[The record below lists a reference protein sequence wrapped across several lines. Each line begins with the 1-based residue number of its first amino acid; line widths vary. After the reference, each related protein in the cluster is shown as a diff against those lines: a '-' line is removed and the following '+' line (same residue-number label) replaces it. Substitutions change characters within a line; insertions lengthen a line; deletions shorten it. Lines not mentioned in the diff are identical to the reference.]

1 MDRVGSIF
9 SSLQK
14 DDPRYLRIMASFR
27 HKSGGS
33 YSSQESSRYGGYG
46 LGGGYRPSGG
56 IHSGVPNTS
65 HAAYAR
71 AVNNGSLDPDHLA
84 DYDTYRKP
92 PGAISL
98 EILAEY
104 SSLDPREN
112 MHDLISHA
120 KQVSISFVGIFLV
133 PSLPSN

>member
-1 MDRVGSIF
+1 MERVGSIF

-27 HKSGGS
+27 HKSEGS
-33 YSSQESSRYGGYG
+33 YSSQEGSRYGGYG
-46 LGGGYRPSGG
+46 LGGGYRHSGGVGPQGG
-56 IHSGVPNTS
+56 IHGGVPNTS

-84 DYDTYRKP
+84 DYDTSQYRKP
-92 PGAISL
+92 PGALSL

-104 SSLDPREN
+104 SSLSI
-112 MHDLISHA
+112 LA
-120 KQVSISFVGIFLV
+120 KTCTT
-133 PSLPSN
+133 

>member
-56 IHSGVPNTS
+56 VGPQGSIHGGVPNTS

-84 DYDTYRKP
+84 DYDTSQYSKP
-92 PGAISL
+92 PGALSL

-104 SSLDPREN
+104 SSLSIP
-112 MHDLISHA
+112 A
-120 KQVSISFVGIFLV
+120 KTCTT
-133 PSLPSN
+133 